1 VAGYPSRQAARQW
14 TGGLLL
20 ALAAGTAFAGA
31 ASAAEQETGQFVAKR
46 ACEAFQSK
54 NRGTNP
60 GAVTVEPGRGYAV
73 TALNA
78 KGGEWVQIVV
88 PEAPVTTARWVNA
101 DCGRRVAAAEPRES
115 TENVLAL
122 TWHPAFCEMQPR
134 ARECRGRGGERLVAH
149 GLWPQAGDRSYCGVA
164 AEVVALDE
172 AGRWRDLPPV
182 TLAPATRDA
191 MQWAMP
197 GAASFLD
204 RHEWLKHGT
213 CYGGEPDG
221 YFADLAGLAL
231 AVEDSGVGDF
241 LAAHTGREVDANDIR
256 SAFDR
261 AFGQGAGARVR
272 VDCVD
277 DGGRTLID
285 GLTVELRGEITP
297 EADLGTL
304 MRAAARVPE
313 GCPAGVIDRAGQQ

>member
-1 VAGYPSRQAARQW
+1 MAGHPARQVARW
-14 TGGLLL
+14 WSGGLLL
-20 ALAAGTAFAGA
+20 AFAAGAAFAAA
-31 ASAAEQETGQFVAKR
+31 ASAAEQGKGQFVARR

-60 GAVTVEPGRGYAV
+60 GAVTVEPGRGYTV

-78 KGGEWVQIVV
+78 SGGDWVQVLV
-88 PEAPVTTARWVNA
+88 PEAPAPTARWVSA
-101 DCGRRVAAAEPRES
+101 DCGRRVAAAKPRES
-115 TENVLAL
+115 TENLLAL
-122 TWHPAFCEMQPR
+122 TWLPAFCETQPR
-134 ARECRGRGGERLVAH
+134 ARECRGRGAERLVAH

-182 TLAPATRDA
+182 PLEPATRDA
-191 MQWAMP
+191 LEAAMP
-197 GAASFLD
+197 GSASFLD
-204 RHEWLKHGT
+204 RHEWVKHGT
-213 CYGGEPDG
+213 CHGGGPDG
-221 YFADLAGLAL
+221 YFADLARLAL

-241 LAAHTGREVDANDIR
+241 LAARTGQEVDAREIR
-256 SAFDR
+256 AAFDR
-261 AFGQGAGARVR
+261 AFGQGAGARVE

-285 GLTVELRGEITP
+285 GLTVALSGEVTP

-304 MRAAARVPE
+304 MRAAGRVPS
-313 GCPAGVIDRAGQQ
+313 GCPAGVVDRAGRW